1 MSYTTVLF
9 WVELMWCFSDA
20 PVQLAL
26 LLNSYVYM
34 MLPENT
40 GHFWSNKPSLWLYS
54 SNSQNTKLKKE
65 SCSRAR
71 TNSRA
76 ARIPDIQFQHHYF
89 CTIIDGMSS
98 ESGTFTIIP
107 QPPKGRSTCQPSTKN
122 GHENSRHAVCQVCS
136 LAREPNQNSATC
148 SSSSP
153 NNSED
158 RKLPLTEQ
166 KDHRI
171 SWASSLSRRPAA
183 IGLEASFVD
192 VPHLSRGDCKI
203 DSIINMA
210 LNSTYAETNENQGIK
225 EVGDSSMDIYET
237 IRRTDLL
244 LNSAQSILSGLGEEK
259 GAQQNF
265 LCSSCINR

>member
-1 MSYTTVLF
+1 
-9 WVELMWCFSDA
+9 
-20 PVQLAL
+20 
-26 LLNSYVYM
+26 
-34 MLPENT
+34 
-40 GHFWSNKPSLWLYS
+40 
-54 SNSQNTKLKKE
+54 
-65 SCSRAR
+65 
-71 TNSRA
+71 
-76 ARIPDIQFQHHYF
+76 
-89 CTIIDGMSS
+89 MSS

-265 LCSSCINR
+265 LCSSCINRIGDVLDTAADCLVDECGAYDEAATLEEERASSTRQVLAKVVSMNPSISGVNPGLSEDNESAVHW